1 MLVFSDDG
9 TSSVKSRAPIA
20 DSSPPNIKPRRVSV
34 AQTFVRAR
42 SMARLATRRG
52 SRSTAFLALFALLCL
67 ARGAAAEDEDDV
79 PEASFDEDED
89 DLPPSEDVP
98 LWSFETTVVTVGKA
112 SGKEKHV
119 EKPAFFLRGDDP
131 CAAATRFVY
140 LHSLPLGASPRSIAP
155 VRRSSTPLRVRR
167 SPPERTLTLTSP
179 HRPLVS
185 PASPPPLP
193 PDHIPRF
200 TSIFR
205 HEWDTVVP
213 EASKPRARARRG
225 PPVGPA
231 TYLARGKA
239 HVAAGRDDEAHFDFA
254 RAVVGVGS
262 DEPDLDPSERLS
274 PEQTSELDELLREHH
289 RRRSR
294 ALNAADARR
303 ESRAKAHER
312 ESRAASRRRELRRA
326 LADDLADFDTLWA
339 AAAEVKDDV
348 EKRDIDAPSA
358 PANAPKPQDPRL
370 VAAVAAKDWRA
381 ALDVVS
387 AIDKTGAPLDQT
399 RKLAGARAAWSL
411 GRWRDVER
419 YASAA
424 VSAGRAAGDWRRG
437 QARAVAVGL
446 GAAASVR
453 RGDADAALKFY
464 AAAKRADPDTPL
476 FKTPYRL
483 IKDAEKLM
491 KEADLRLDRGES
503 RAALESADEAYASLR
518 GLGASPNSAMFAP
531 TDARR
536 CRAHAQMR
544 AFELALEA
552 CDGAMRALGCGAD
565 EGADEG
571 ADRGADGGADGGATC
586 ASADPK
592 TRARVLAARA
602 ETHSRDTY
610 PEGALADLRA
620 ALEII
625 EPVAQR
631 GSSEAGRLAEEM
643 MAAYRQAERDK
654 HAHENNR
661 DHAKM
666 LDLPENLHELPKERR
681 CEFIKKAYKK
691 AALKWHPDKAT
702 EAGKRRAARK
712 MNEMTEARDAVSERA
727 GCVERKRDPEED
739 RRGGGRGGYQHQ
751 WHQQQAYEQF
761 FRQQHQGRQR
771 RGGGGGR
778 YHWEF

>member
-1 MLVFSDDG
+1 M
-9 TSSVKSRAPIA
+9 
-20 DSSPPNIKPRRVSV
+20 
-34 AQTFVRAR
+34 
-42 SMARLATRRG
+42 
-52 SRSTAFLALFALLCL
+52 
-67 ARGAAAEDEDDV
+67 
-79 PEASFDEDED
+79 
-89 DLPPSEDVP
+89 
-98 LWSFETTVVTVGKA
+98 
-112 SGKEKHV
+112 
-119 EKPAFFLRGDDP
+119 
-131 CAAATRFVY
+131 
-140 LHSLPLGASPRSIAP
+140 
-155 VRRSSTPLRVRR
+155 
-167 SPPERTLTLTSP
+167 
-179 HRPLVS
+179 
-185 PASPPPLP
+185 
-193 PDHIPRF
+193 
-200 TSIFR
+200 
-205 HEWDTVVP
+205 
-213 EASKPRARARRG
+213 
-225 PPVGPA
+225 
-231 TYLARGKA
+231 
-239 HVAAGRDDEAHFDFA
+239 AAGRDDEAHFDFA

-387 AIDKTGAPLDQT
+387 AIDKTGATLDQT

-518 GLGASPNSAMFAP
+518 AVGRVAKFGDVRADGRASMSRARA
-531 TDARR
+531 DARV
-536 CRAHAQMR
+536 
-544 AFELALEA
+544 
-552 CDGAMRALGCGAD
+552 
-565 EGADEG
+565 
-571 ADRGADGGADGGATC
+571 
-586 ASADPK
+586 
-592 TRARVLAARA
+592 RARARGVRRRDARA
-602 ETHSRDTY
+602 RMWC
-610 PEGALADLRA
+610 R
-620 ALEII
+620 
-625 EPVAQR
+625 
-631 GSSEAGRLAEEM
+631 
-643 MAAYRQAERDK
+643 
-654 HAHENNR
+654 
-661 DHAKM
+661 
-666 LDLPENLHELPKERR
+666 
-681 CEFIKKAYKK
+681 
-691 AALKWHPDKAT
+691 
-702 EAGKRRAARK
+702 
-712 MNEMTEARDAVSERA
+712 
-727 GCVERKRDPEED
+727 
-739 RRGGGRGGYQHQ
+739 
-751 WHQQQAYEQF
+751 
-761 FRQQHQGRQR
+761 
-771 RGGGGGR
+771 
-778 YHWEF
+778 

>member
-1 MLVFSDDG
+1 M
-9 TSSVKSRAPIA
+9 
-20 DSSPPNIKPRRVSV
+20 
-34 AQTFVRAR
+34 
-42 SMARLATRRG
+42 
-52 SRSTAFLALFALLCL
+52 
-67 ARGAAAEDEDDV
+67 
-79 PEASFDEDED
+79 
-89 DLPPSEDVP
+89 
-98 LWSFETTVVTVGKA
+98 
-112 SGKEKHV
+112 
-119 EKPAFFLRGDDP
+119 
-131 CAAATRFVY
+131 
-140 LHSLPLGASPRSIAP
+140 
-155 VRRSSTPLRVRR
+155 
-167 SPPERTLTLTSP
+167 
-179 HRPLVS
+179 
-185 PASPPPLP
+185 
-193 PDHIPRF
+193 
-200 TSIFR
+200 
-205 HEWDTVVP
+205 
-213 EASKPRARARRG
+213 
-225 PPVGPA
+225 GPA
-231 TYLARGKA
+231 GYLARGKA
-239 HVAAGRDDEAHFDFA
+239 HAAAGRDDEAHFDYA
-254 RAVVGVGS
+254 RAVAGVGS
-262 DEPDLDPSERLS
+262 HEPDLDPSELLS

-289 RRRSR
+289 RRHSR
-294 ALNAADARR
+294 ALNAADKHR

-312 ESRAASRRRELRRA
+312 ETKALARRRELRRA
-326 LADDLADFDTLWA
+326 LADDLADFDALWA
-339 AAAEVKDDV
+339 KATTEQGADAGAEQGAEQGADADTTGG
-348 EKRDIDAPSA
+348 APSS
-358 PANAPKPQDPRL
+358 PSSQDPRL
-370 VAAVAAKDWRA
+370 VAAVAAEDWRA

-387 AIDKTGAPLDQT
+387 AADASGAPADQT

-424 VSAGRAAGDWRRG
+424 VSAGRSSGDWRRG

-446 GAAASVR
+446 GGAASIR

-483 IKDAEKLM
+483 IKDADKLM

-518 GLGASPNSAMFAP
+518 GLGAPTDSAMFAP

-544 AFELALEA
+544 AFEPALEA
-552 CDGAMRALGCGAD
+552 CDRAMRALGCA
-565 EGADEG
+565 E
-571 ADRGADGGADGGATC
+571 GADGGAEGSAEGAARC
-586 ASADPK
+586 GKADPK

-602 ETHSRDTY
+602 EVHSRDTY
-610 PEGALADLRA
+610 PEGAVADLRA

-631 GSSEAGRLAEEM
+631 GSSEAKRLAEEM

-691 AALKWHPDKAT
+691 AALKWHPDKAA
-702 EAGKRRAARK
+702 EAGKLRAARK

-727 GCVERKRDPEED
+727 GCVERKRDPEEE
-739 RRGGGRGGYQHQ
+739 RRGGGRSSGRQHH

-761 FRQQHQGRQR
+761 FRQQQQQGRQR

-778 YHWEF
+778 HHWEF

>member
-1 MLVFSDDG
+1 M
-9 TSSVKSRAPIA
+9 
-20 DSSPPNIKPRRVSV
+20 
-34 AQTFVRAR
+34 
-42 SMARLATRRG
+42 
-52 SRSTAFLALFALLCL
+52 
-67 ARGAAAEDEDDV
+67 
-79 PEASFDEDED
+79 
-89 DLPPSEDVP
+89 
-98 LWSFETTVVTVGKA
+98 
-112 SGKEKHV
+112 
-119 EKPAFFLRGDDP
+119 
-131 CAAATRFVY
+131 
-140 LHSLPLGASPRSIAP
+140 
-155 VRRSSTPLRVRR
+155 
-167 SPPERTLTLTSP
+167 
-179 HRPLVS
+179 
-185 PASPPPLP
+185 
-193 PDHIPRF
+193 
-200 TSIFR
+200 
-205 HEWDTVVP
+205 
-213 EASKPRARARRG
+213 
-225 PPVGPA
+225 GPA

-387 AIDKTGAPLDQT
+387 AIDKTGATLDQT

-464 AAAKRADPDTPL
+464 AAAKRADPDTP
-476 FKTPYRL
+476 PVQ
-483 IKDAEKLM
+483 DAVS
-491 KEADLRLDRGES
+491 AHQRRGEVDERGGSSVRPRES

-536 CRAHAQMR
+536 CRARAQMR
-544 AFELALEA
+544 
-552 CDGAMRALGCGAD
+552 R
-565 EGADEG
+565 
-571 ADRGADGGADGGATC
+571 
-586 ASADPK
+586 
-592 TRARVLAARA
+592 
-602 ETHSRDTY
+602 
-610 PEGALADLRA
+610 
-620 ALEII
+620 
-625 EPVAQR
+625 
-631 GSSEAGRLAEEM
+631 
-643 MAAYRQAERDK
+643 
-654 HAHENNR
+654 
-661 DHAKM
+661 
-666 LDLPENLHELPKERR
+666 
-681 CEFIKKAYKK
+681 
-691 AALKWHPDKAT
+691 
-702 EAGKRRAARK
+702 
-712 MNEMTEARDAVSERA
+712 
-727 GCVERKRDPEED
+727 
-739 RRGGGRGGYQHQ
+739 
-751 WHQQQAYEQF
+751 
-761 FRQQHQGRQR
+761 
-771 RGGGGGR
+771 
-778 YHWEF
+778 